1 MSQILNPGKPE
12 LFLPQ
17 RPPML
22 LVSRILEFTEDD
34 VIAEADSKILEPFR
48 RPDGRLPETLC
59 IEMMA
64 QAVGAWAGYWRQ
76 QDKSDKPE
84 DEKDAPIGYLLSARN
99 LKSEVPV
106 IPEGKTFR
114 ITMHREVYE
123 GPIGSFA
130 GEMKDGDTLIAT
142 GRVSVYQ
149 PSNKEYRELFGG
161 KAA

>member
-64 QAVGAWAGYWRQ
+64 QAVGAWA
-76 QDKSDKPE
+76 
-84 DEKDAPIGYLLSARN
+84 
-99 LKSEVPV
+99 
-106 IPEGKTFR
+106 EGKTFR

>member
-1 MSQILNPGKPE
+1 M
-12 LFLPQ
+12 F
-17 RPPML
+17 
-22 LVSRILEFTEDD
+22 
-34 VIAEADSKILEPFR
+34 AEADSKILEPFR

-99 LKSEVPV
+99 LKIEVPV

-114 ITMHREVYE
+114 ST
-123 GPIGSFA
+123 